1 MSLGPPSPERSFLRR
16 HVRWLVPLAAL
27 AVAPLPLAVAG
38 LAMVVAGWTATRLIT
53 ASRRRARRESE
64 LADPARIQLGRDEH
78 GRALT
83 LHEDQLGA
91 HGLILGAS
99 GSGKS
104 TTLLGITA
112 QQILHGRPVVAI
124 DLKGSPDFAA
134 ELRAAA
140 TAAGRPFRM
149 WSPDGPEHWN
159 PLAHGNA
166 TELKD
171 KLISTEKFSEPHY
184 RRAAERYVQTAL
196 NVLMETVPGR
206 EPGLAEVVELLEPAR
221 LRKLAAQLSP
231 DRNARVQEYVM
242 SLGPDQLSAV
252 RGLQSRL
259 AIVTESHTGAFLE
272 PRAGA
277 IDVRRA
283 LEGPEVVLFSLNS
296 STYGQLAAQL
306 GAIAVQD
313 LVSAAGAR
321 ERAGGERAGSET
333 AGHEA
338 GPTRGAAGRPTP
350 ATVAID
356 EFSALGADHVM
367 ALIARGRSAGVSVLL
382 ATQELADLDRVSR
395 GFRQQVLG
403 STAVKI
409 AHRQDVT
416 ESAREVA
423 ALAGTQRVWEHSY
436 TAPAGLRGVGSSHRR
451 VTSREVERHRID
463 PTTIQELATGEAVV
477 ITKLP
482 RAETRLAR
490 IQPLG
495 IGGDRPG
502 RGRER

>member
-1 MSLGPPSPERSFLRR
+1 VSLAPLDPPPAQRSLLRR
-16 HVRWLVPLAAL
+16 HVRWLVPVAAL
-27 AVAPLPLAVAG
+27 AVAPLPLAVLGVAVLAG
-38 LAMVVAGWTATRLIT
+38 GWTAAKLIT
-53 ASRRRARRESE
+53 ASRRRARERRELS
-64 LADPARIQLGRDEH
+64 DPERIQLGRDEH
-78 GRALT
+78 GRPLS
-83 LHEDQLGA
+83 LHVDQLGA
-91 HGLILGAS
+91 HALILGAS
-99 GSGKS
+99 GSGK
-104 TTLLGITA
+104 TTTMLAITN
-112 QQILHGRPVVAI
+112 QQILRGRPVVAI

-134 ELRAAA
+134 QLQGAAA
-140 TAAGRPFRM
+140 AAGRPFRV
-149 WSPDGPEHWN
+149 WSPDGPEQWN

-171 KLISTEKFSEPHY
+171 KLISTERFTEPHY

-196 NVLMETVPGR
+196 QVLKEARPGR

-221 LRKLAAQLSP
+221 LRKMAARLAP
-231 DRNARVQEYVM
+231 DRNARVQQYVM

-277 IDVRRA
+277 IDLRRA

-296 STYGQLAAQL
+296 STYGQLSAQL
-306 GAIAVQD
+306 GTLAVQD

-321 ERAGGERAGSET
+321 ERDGVATSARPGS
-333 AGHEA
+333 
-338 GPTRGAAGRPTP
+338 GRPLT

-356 EFSALGADHVM
+356 EFSALGADHVL
-367 ALIARGRSAGVSVLL
+367 ALIARGRSAGVSVLV

-395 GFRQQVLG
+395 GFRQQVIG

-416 ESAREVA
+416 ESALEVA
-423 ALAGTQRVWEHSY
+423 RLTGTERVWERSY
-436 TAPAGLRGVGSSHRR
+436 SAPTGLGGVGSSQRR
-451 VTSREVERHRID
+451 VTSREVERLRVD
-463 PTTIQELATGEAVV
+463 PTTVQSLGTGEAVV

-482 RAETRLAR
+482 RSETRLAR
-490 IQPLG
+490 IRPLG
-495 IGGDRPG
+495 IGPATSERG
-502 RGRER
+502 RGRVREQGR